1 MAPAYFLRIDG
12 IEGKS
17 SHPEHAGELELAS
30 FTWGESAPPPD
41 LPTTVS
47 FTLLASRATPEL
59 FAACASG
66 RRIAHAVLTMRERR
80 GPGTDEVRRWRFSD
94 VVVTTYT
101 TAGSADE
108 PLDQVSLAAAELVE
122 LAPPA
127 RPALRLRLV
136 RPDDLLNLEI
146 EAVNLRLD
154 TDDPADPA
162 LVVDEPAAP
171 ARLVVLF
178 PAQTIAETAY
188 FESPPF
194 EGEVAPPPPG
204 EPPEPDP
211 AERPLDPPG
220 AVGPGRDSVARI
232 ADSSRLVFDV
242 PTGTRI
248 PLTFTGLLDW
258 SALEPAVS
266 PIAAIPPDPTD
277 DQISSAPAI
286 RPPEPTETALEL
298 PYRLVVSPNKN
309 VSWGPPNA
317 AVRVARPHRAVAHTT
332 CAPRRPGGSARAV
345 PCESGPTAGDLVS
358 RPRPLRPAASH
369 APRSASRPDR
379 DVAERPAPDRDP
391 HFGVPRV
398 RG

>member
-1 MAPAYFLRIDG
+1 M
-12 IEGKS
+12 
-17 SHPEHAGELELAS
+17 
-30 FTWGESAPPPD
+30 
-41 LPTTVS
+41 S

-194 EGEVAPPPPG
+194 AGVARRPPG
-204 EPPEPDP
+204 SRPSPTPPS
-211 AERPLDPPG
+211 ARWILRGRSGRG
-220 AVGPGRDSVARI
+220 ATA
-232 ADSSRLVFDV
+232 SRGS
-242 PTGTRI
+242 PT
-248 PLTFTGLLDW
+248 
-258 SALEPAVS
+258 PAVS
-266 PIAAIPPDPTD
+266 CST
-277 DQISSAPAI
+277 
-286 RPPEPTETALEL
+286 
-298 PYRLVVSPNKN
+298 
-309 VSWGPPNA
+309 
-317 AVRVARPHRAVAHTT
+317 
-332 CAPRRPGGSARAV
+332 
-345 PCESGPTAGDLVS
+345 S
-358 RPRPLRPAASH
+358 RPER
-369 APRSASRPDR
+369 ASR
-379 DVAERPAPDRDP
+379 
-391 HFGVPRV
+391 
-398 RG
+398 